1 MAKTV
6 ANVFNSHT
14 FLFYRVARHRREV
27 VEPEIIQEKSDSED
41 ERHRKRFGE
50 EEESSE
56 EEEELDEEVIIPSSY
71 QKKKDMINVMISTWS
86 KINFHYIEC
95 LKFLFVL

>member
-1 MAKTV
+1 M

-71 QKKKDMINVMISTWS
+71 QKKKRHDKCDDFNLVKNKLSLYRVS
-86 KINFHYIEC
+86 
-95 LKFLFVL
+95 